1 MGIMLAVDSHSVGLI
16 DHLESANLRVID
28 ATLLGFQITETLFA
42 EFFADLAEKVS
53 DLDPS
58 KSAVMIQLLDN
69 SLYECKLPNR
79 DRLLSWRGRDSRT
92 AGAMLRKS
100 YAGSA
105 RTPCM
110 IISSPFN
117 LA

>member
-1 MGIMLAVDSHSVGLI
+1 LLINTDSSNLVATDSQDELCMGIVLAVDSHSVGLI

-42 EFFADLAEKVS
+42 EFFAVRCATIEPPFL
-53 DLDPS
+53 
-58 KSAVMIQLLDN
+58 LLDN

-79 DRLLSWRGRDSRT
+79 DRLLSWRGRDSRM

-100 YAGSA
+100 YA
-105 RTPCM
+105 
-110 IISSPFN
+110 
-117 LA
+117 